1 MRVQCCCSRISEA
14 TFWPL
19 VLPFLPLV
27 GVFAAAPFPFAWPL
41 LPVCEW
47 PLLPFMPW
55 PLAPFACMPLPFWPG
70 SCPLLAAMASSVYA
84 VLSPLAKTLKASR
97 IGLYPV
103 QRLRRM
109 EHSHLRCQDCISYP
123 AKDTYR

>member
-1 MRVQCCCSRISEA
+1 MG

-19 VLPFLPLV
+19 LLPFLPLV
-27 GVFAAAPFPFAWPL
+27 PVFAAAPLPFAWPL

-47 PLLPFMPW
+47 PLLPLLPFMLW
-55 PLAPFACMPLPFWPG
+55 PLAPLACMPLPFWPG

-103 QRLRRM
+103 QRLRKGARYQM
-109 EHSHLRCQDCISYP
+109 
-123 AKDTYR
+123 